1 MEKLQLAKSVMDT
14 LAIFFLEVEAASV
27 DFLQVQFPT
36 WVAPFRLRI
45 RGLRIAV
52 RQRNMPLVGHPSSST
67 CKE

>member
-1 MEKLQLAKSVMDT
+1 MENLQLAKGVMDT

-45 RGLRIAV
+45 RGLKIAV
-52 RQRNMPLVGHPSSST
+52 RQRNLPLVGVPLI
-67 CKE
+67 